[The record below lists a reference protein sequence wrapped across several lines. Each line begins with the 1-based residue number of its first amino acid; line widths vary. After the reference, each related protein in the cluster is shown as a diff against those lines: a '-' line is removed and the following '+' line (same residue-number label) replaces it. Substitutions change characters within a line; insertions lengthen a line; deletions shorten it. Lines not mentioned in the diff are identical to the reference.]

1 MSTLKRRDF
10 LKQSTMAAAA
20 AALPA
25 SLAGAAPSARAG
37 GNDVLRI
44 AVCGVKGR
52 GLSHV
57 GEWAAMKD
65 VQVAAIVD
73 IDETVIH
80 NAMTTVEKKAG
91 NTPIYYQD
99 FRKMLEDKSIDAVSI
114 ATCNHTH
121 TLIAINSVIA
131 GKHVYVEKP
140 LSHNVWEGRKL
151 VEAAR
156 KYNKCVQ
163 HGTQSRSGGG
173 HRKAAAFLAEGKLG
187 PVKLSRGLCYKRR
200 QSIGKKPDAP
210 IPKGVDYNL
219 WLGPAPE
226 HPFNP
231 NFFHYNWHWHWDT
244 GNGDIGNQGVHEMDK
259 ARWYLGKN
267 SLPLKVSCIGGRF
280 GYEDDGETPNTQ
292 IVVFDYGDSQLMFE
306 VRGLETEKYLLPGLD
321 PEKHKGAAE
330 GIGNVV
336 HCKDGFVAGTSAYDY
351 QGNKIPIEVKD
362 DGRGVNHFRNFIDG
376 VKSGKHETLN
386 ADVLDGHLSSALCHL
401 ANISYRLGELRPIT
415 KDDPFSCEE
424 GNEAFHRMR
433 KHLKENGVELEKTQL
448 RVGRT
453 LSFDPKNEKFVGD
466 PEADKLLTRE
476 YRKPFVVPE
485 NP

>member
-1 MSTLKRRDF
+1 MSNLSRREF
-10 LKQSTMAAAA
+10 LERSMMAAAA
-20 AALPA
+20 ASMGGAAGLPA
-25 SLAGAAPSARAG
+25 EASPLRAKAGA
-37 GNDVLRI
+37 NEVLRI

-65 VQVAAIVD
+65 VQVAAVVD
-73 IDETVIH
+73 IDENVIH
-80 NAMTTVEKKAG
+80 NAMSAVEKKAG
-91 NTPIYYQD
+91 NKPVYYQD

-156 KYNKCVQ
+156 KYDKRVQ

-173 HRKAAAFLAEGKLG
+173 YRKTAAFLAEGKLG
-187 PVKLSRGLCYKRR
+187 PVKVSRGLCYKSRK
-200 QSIGKKPDAP
+200 SIGKKPNGTVP
-210 IPKGVDYNL
+210 PGVDFNL

-226 HPFNP
+226 RPFNA
-231 NFFHYNWHWHWDT
+231 NTFHYNWHWRWDT

-259 ARWYLGKN
+259 ARWFLNK
-267 SLPLKVSCIGGRF
+267 STHPLKVSCIGGRF

-306 VRGLETEKYLLPGLD
+306 VRGLDTDKYMG
-321 PEKHKGAAE
+321 ESV
-330 GIGNVV
+330 GNLV
-336 HCKDGFVAGTSAYDY
+336 HCKEGYIAGTTAFDLKG
-351 QGNKIPIEVKD
+351 QKMAMDVKD
-362 DGRGVNHFRNFIDG
+362 DGRASNHFRNFIDAIKAG
-376 VKSGKHETLN
+376 KSEALN
-386 ADVLDGHLSSALCHL
+386 ADVQDGHMSAALCHL

-415 KDDPFSCEE
+415 KDDPFTCEE
-424 GNEAFHRMR
+424 GNEAFNRMR
-433 KHLKENGVELEKTQL
+433 KHLTENGVDLAKTQL
-448 RVGRT
+448 QVGRT
-453 LSFDPKNEKFVGD
+453 LSFDPKAEKFVND
-466 PEADKLLTRE
+466 AEADKLLTRE